1 MRDTPTDRQ
10 QQILAY
16 LVARLDRGEG
26 APTLAEIA
34 STFGFRQPRAA
45 RKHLE
50 ALAAHGLIE
59 LMPGVARGIRLP
71 RRMAV
76 SGGRARAHAAEETWR
91 VPQLGRVAAGAP
103 IGADAGVER
112 ELTLDAG
119 LFRSRPDYLLRV
131 VGNSMQGDGILDGDL
146 IAVRRVVEA
155 QHGDTVVARLDGE
168 LTVKRLER
176 RDDRVRLLPRN
187 AAFAPI
193 DPSLHDDFAIE
204 GLFVGLVRS
213 T

>member
-1 MRDTPTDRQ
+1 VRDSPTDRQ
-10 QQILAY
+10 RQILAY
-16 LVARLDRGEG
+16 LRARLEQGEG

-34 STFGFRQPRAA
+34 QSFGFRQPRAA

-50 ALAAHGLIE
+50 ALAAHGLID
-59 LMPGVARGIRLP
+59 LLPGLARGIRLP
-71 RRMAV
+71 RRMPGPA
-76 SGGRARAHAAEETWR
+76 GRKRGHADETWR

-103 IGADAGVER
+103 IGADVGVER

-131 VGNSMQGDGILDGDL
+131 IGNSMRDDGILDGDL

>member
-1 MRDTPTDRQ
+1 MRSAPTDRQ
-10 QQILAY
+10 RQILAY
-16 LVARLDRGEG
+16 LRARLEGGEG

-34 STFGFRQPRAA
+34 QSFGFRQPRAA

-50 ALAAHGLIE
+50 ALAAQGLVE
-59 LMPGVARGIRLP
+59 LVPGVARGIRLP
-71 RRMAV
+71 RRTAP
-76 SGGRARAHAAEETWR
+76 ARSRTVETLR
-91 VPQLGRVAAGAP
+91 VPLLGRVAAGAP

-112 ELTLDAG
+112 ELTLDAS
-119 LFRSRPDYLLRV
+119 LFRTQPDYLLRV
-131 VGNSMQGDGILDGDL
+131 VGDSMQGDGILDGDL
-146 IAVRRVVEA
+146 IAVRRVIEA
-155 QHGDTVVARLDGE
+155 GHGDTVVARLDGE

-176 RDDRVRLLPRN
+176 RDGRVRLLPRN

-213 T
+213 A

>member
-1 MRDTPTDRQ
+1 MRGAPTDRQ
-10 QQILAY
+10 RQILAY
-16 LVARLDRGEG
+16 LRARLEQGEG

-34 STFGFRQPRAA
+34 QSFGFRQPRAA

-50 ALAAHGLIE
+50 ALAAQGLIE
-59 LMPGVARGIRLP
+59 LVPGVARGIRLP
-71 RRMAV
+71 RRAAV
-76 SGGRARAHAAEETWR
+76 GRPRASETLR
-91 VPQLGRVAAGAP
+91 VPLLGRVAAGAP

-112 ELTLDAG
+112 ELTLDTT
-119 LFRSRPDYLLRV
+119 LFRTPPDYLLRV
-131 VGNSMQGDGILDGDL
+131 VGDSMQGDGILDGDL

-176 RDDRVRLLPRN
+176 RDSRVRLLPRN
-187 AAFAPI
+187 TAFAPI
-193 DPSLHDDFAIE
+193 DPSQHDDFAIE

>member
-1 MRDTPTDRQ
+1 MRSAPTDRQ
-10 QQILAY
+10 RQILAY
-16 LVARLDRGEG
+16 LRARLERGEG

-34 STFGFRQPRAA
+34 QSFGFRQPRAA

-50 ALAAHGLIE
+50 ALAAQGLIE
-59 LMPGVARGIRLP
+59 LVPGVARGIRLP
-71 RRMAV
+71 RRAAIA
-76 SGGRARAHAAEETWR
+76 ARTRAEETWR
-91 VPQLGRVAAGAP
+91 VPLLGRVAAGAP

-112 ELTLDAG
+112 ELTLDAA
-119 LFRSRPDYLLRV
+119 LFRTRPDYLLRV
-131 VGNSMQGDGILDGDL
+131 VGDSMQGDGILDGDL
-146 IAVRRVVEA
+146 IAVRRVIEA

-176 RDDRVRLLPRN
+176 RDARVRLLPRN
-187 AAFAPI
+187 TAFAPI
-193 DPSLHDDFAIE
+193 DPSQHDDFAIE

>member
-1 MRDTPTDRQ
+1 MRSVPTDRQ
-10 QQILAY
+10 RQILAY
-16 LVARLDRGEG
+16 LRARLERGEG

-34 STFGFRQPRAA
+34 QSFGFRQPRAA

-50 ALAAHGLIE
+50 ALSAQGLIE
-59 LMPGVARGIRLP
+59 LVPGVARGIRLP
-71 RRMAV
+71 RRIAP
-76 SGGRARAHAAEETWR
+76 ARSRTAETLR
-91 VPQLGRVAAGAP
+91 VPLLGRVAAGAP

-112 ELTLDAG
+112 ELTFDAS
-119 LFRSRPDYLLRV
+119 LFRSQPDYLLRV
-131 VGNSMQGDGILDGDL
+131 VGDSMQGDGILDGDL
-146 IAVRRVVEA
+146 IAVRRVIEA
-155 QHGDTVVARLDGE
+155 RHGDTVVARLDGE

-176 RDDRVRLLPRN
+176 RDGRVRLLPRN

-213 T
+213 S

>member
-16 LVARLDRGEG
+16 LRVRLERGEG

-45 RKHLE
+45 RKHLD

-59 LMPGVARGIRLP
+59 LIPGVARGIRLP
-71 RRMAV
+71 RR
-76 SGGRARAHAAEETWR
+76 ARAPVARSLARAEEIWR

>member
-1 MRDTPTDRQ
+1 MRGPPTDRQ
-10 QQILAY
+10 RQILAY
-16 LVARLDRGEG
+16 LRARLEHGEG

-34 STFGFRQPRAA
+34 QSFGFRQPRAA

-50 ALAAHGLIE
+50 ALAAQGLIE
-59 LMPGVARGIRLP
+59 LVPGVARGIRLP
-71 RRMAV
+71 RRAPA
-76 SGGRARAHAAEETWR
+76 GRSRASETLR
-91 VPQLGRVAAGAP
+91 VPLLGRVAAGAP

-112 ELTLDAG
+112 ELTLDAA
-119 LFRSRPDYLLRV
+119 LFRTPPDYLLRV
-131 VGNSMQGDGILDGDL
+131 IGDSMQGDGILDGDL

-176 RDDRVRLLPRN
+176 RDARVRLLPRN